1 MDLDTICYL
10 HSRWLLFDLKAIS
23 KISFA
28 RIRDSRCFS
37 SLLPIC
43 VSMENPRHLE
53 DRLKSRSKADNYG
66 LHPYHK
72 SEFGQD
78 MKRSDS
84 RWHLLPHGNPVNLD
98 NRPNQREQR
107 FRLKAVSMIKFARI
121 RLLLFWSLHF
131 VYPWKLSL
139 PSTISKAFYF
149 PSKLLNNPPYK
160 WRSSGRLH
168 WMNEI
173 SKGAR
178 YLGHWTWKWMYTG

>member
-53 DRLKSRSKADNYG
+53 DRLKSRIKADNYG

-72 SEFGQD
+72 SEVGQD
-78 MKRSDS
+78 MKRSADISCLMEILWIWTTDQINENRDS
-84 RWHLLPHGNPVNLD
+84 D
-98 NRPNQREQR
+98 
-107 FRLKAVSMIKFARI
+107 
-121 RLLLFWSLHF
+121 
-131 VYPWKLSL
+131 
-139 PSTISKAFYF
+139 
-149 PSKLLNNPPYK
+149 
-160 WRSSGRLH
+160 
-168 WMNEI
+168 
-173 SKGAR
+173 
-178 YLGHWTWKWMYTG
+178 